1 MSPGPSR
8 QCLGL
13 DTVKADRAQDEAG
26 LSRMLSRQSA
36 GSVKD
41 DLGSVPDDPASVPVD
56 PGSVPV
62 DLESYWKAD
71 ESLPSRTIPAESR
84 YNPGHSRLSHGRDR
98 QSYGRSRQ
106 ISTFP
111 DHPGPSRQKRI
122 FRSIRGR
129 IPDAP
134 DHPESPRKMPDE
146 LRMCPGSS
154 RTCPGC
160 FRITQ
165 DRIGSSAW
173 ALPGSQCD
181 W

>member
-8 QCLGL
+8 QCPGL
-13 DTVKADRAQDEAG
+13 DTVKAGRAQDEAG

-84 YNPGHSRLSHGRDR
+84 YNPGHSRLSHGRGR

-134 DHPESPRKMPDE
+134 GPS
-146 LRMCPGSS
+146 
-154 RTCPGC
+154 
-160 FRITQ
+160 RITQ
-165 DRIGSSAW
+165 EDAGW
-173 ALPGSQCD
+173 ATDVSRFIPDLPRLFPDHPGSHR
-181 W
+181 